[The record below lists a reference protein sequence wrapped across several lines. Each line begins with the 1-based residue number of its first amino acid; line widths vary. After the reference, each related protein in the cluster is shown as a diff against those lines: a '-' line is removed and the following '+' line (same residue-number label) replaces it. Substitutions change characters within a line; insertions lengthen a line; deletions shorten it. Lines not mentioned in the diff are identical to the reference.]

1 MDTCKTNVASYVACI
16 CITVMCSDSVA
27 TGHQCY
33 YGEYMLIS
41 NSQSVITSPLEGIVL
56 YTLLCEQF
64 LTAQWLTTLIAILLA
79 TITTNRCTLCYIAI
93 HYS

>member
-33 YGEYMLIS
+33 YGEYMLTS
-41 NSQSVITSPLEGIVL
+41 NSQSVIISPLEGIVL
-56 YTLLCEQF
+56 
-64 LTAQWLTTLIAILLA
+64 
-79 TITTNRCTLCYIAI
+79 
-93 HYS
+93 HYCGNIFSPHSS